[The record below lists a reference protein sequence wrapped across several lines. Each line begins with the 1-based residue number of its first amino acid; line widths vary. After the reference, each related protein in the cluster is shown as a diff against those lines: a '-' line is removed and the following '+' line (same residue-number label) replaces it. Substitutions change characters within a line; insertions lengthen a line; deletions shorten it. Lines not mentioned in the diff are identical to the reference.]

1 MINTLNEQLNLNISY
16 LPIVNNSFGLE
27 IGSEYLKE
35 SLLNNM
41 ENKIGTNV
49 LKMSLPIEA
58 YSRYKNG
65 TISSMI
71 KGKNGKILKHSGHQE
86 IKVADILDD
95 IFYQVSYHYTEK
107 ILLEFRDFFNNLQL
121 TIQETQTNIINIIDY
136 NFNREYVNNLY
147 SITEF
152 FQEIY
157 DDMGEISASKSRCD
171 AYLVNIIK
179 NRQELLKLINH
190 FLDNLN
196 TWTYNGKWNF
206 DYPDYNSLN
215 SDYLICRQ
223 AISNYAMCLI
233 FEHILSGSLT
243 DSSKKKMINKI
254 ENKYEQFNNIDNH
267 IQSILNHRQNNNNY
281 WYNNNYYNRNDYH
294 NIQSFMEQYQNN
306 NNFEIDEIEKLFDK
320 SKKLLN
326 NIIIEEDKSKL

>member
-1 MINTLNEQLNLNISY
+1 MINELNEQLNLNISY
-16 LPIVNNSFGLE
+16 LPIVNNTYGLE
-27 IGSEYLKE
+27 IGSEYLRQ
-35 SLLNNM
+35 SLLSNM
-41 ENKIGTNV
+41 ENKIGKNV

-71 KGKNGKILKHSGHQE
+71 KGENGRILEHSGHKE

-121 TIQETQTNIINIIDY
+121 TIQETQTNIINAIDY
-136 NFNREYVNNLY
+136 SFNREYVNNLY

-171 AYLVNIIK
+171 SYLTNIIR
-179 NRQELLKLINH
+179 NRQEILKLIKH
-190 FLDNLN
+190 FFNNLN
-196 TWTYNGKWNF
+196 TWTYNGNLN
-206 DYPDYNSLN
+206 DAYPNYDALSG
-215 SDYLICRQ
+215 DYLICRQ

-243 DSSKKKMINKI
+243 SNSKEKIIKKSEVNTKNLKI
-254 ENKYEQFNNIDNH
+254 LIIKYKIF
-267 IQSILNHRQNNNNY
+267 
-281 WYNNNYYNRNDYH
+281 
-294 NIQSFMEQYQNN
+294 
-306 NNFEIDEIEKLFDK
+306 
-320 SKKLLN
+320 
-326 NIIIEEDKSKL
+326 